1 MDSSNEYTIE
11 YVFTASVEGLK
22 HGVEQVGNLV
32 KQAGNAAKDFG
43 TTMSEGAY
51 QAIGSVNDLDGKTQ
65 ALLATVTALEVALA
79 KDSLAAFSSYEDAM
93 FGMATTVGNVGGT
106 IEQAMAGI
114 KEVTANGLL
123 SQTDAARAI
132 NNLTAYGYS
141 VSEATRLVQELTN
154 VAMANRNESMSVSEQ
169 VERLTEGI
177 KRGSSQ
183 MLKTN
188 GLMVT
193 GSEAMAYY
201 ATSIGKT
208 ASELDSAERR
218 QAIYN
223 SVLQE
228 GQQNAA
234 VASAYQDSYSAATQR
249 MNNALNDLKVAFGQV
264 LAPAM
269 TWIANIASWIAKNRE
284 LVTTLA
290 ATAGVIAGAGGIAV
304 ALAKLIPVIKSAVGW
319 FIGLSSASKGLV
331 GVLTALVGVATV
343 YGVNKAISS
352 MGDSMSDVAS
362 STGYAADEMVDFTN
376 AVGGGGGGG
385 AVGAV
390 RDLSKE
396 LEKLERQYK
405 DELKQIEQRH
415 QETIDRLTT
424 QIYEANVDYRRA
436 IDERNAE
443 FAVSQAKEE
452 KKHQEKVDDIMTQI
466 AFLQRYNND
475 YNRQKL
481 ANLEFALA
489 KENALY
495 QKQTQAA
502 KEQLDLQNEYDRIA
516 YEEKRAQYQ
525 AELDEELA
533 FMNKHRADLQEVRGW
548 ILKDE
553 IEALKERYEE
563 QKAAYLEQAEG
574 ANTGGYGVGSEYLNG
589 MRGALAEGTP
599 EIKAAYTTLADE
611 VGQSWESTLID
622 WVGKAIQW
630 VVQAVKDVYNWFS
643 HIGEHIEN
651 LGRSIGEG
659 IDNYFTGL
667 GQRLQSVGDF
677 VRSIVNPGFATGGY
691 TGQGNPNEI
700 AGVVHKGEYVLPQ
713 DMVDQTTGTPKALG
727 STYNIYV
734 EGVFAT
740 SAQER
745 RKVADQIVAAINQNN
760 KSRLEASW
768 Q

>member
-1 MDSSNEYTIE
+1 MNNGNTVEYI
-11 YVFTASVEGLK
+11 FTASVKGLEEGVSK
-22 HGVEQVGNLV
+22 VKTLV
-32 KQAGNAAKDFG
+32 KNASNAAKDFG
-43 TTMSEGAY
+43 SNMKEGAY
-51 QAIGSVNDLDGKTQ
+51 EAIGSINDLDGKTQ
-65 ALLATVTALEVALA
+65 ALLASITALEVAFA
-79 KDSLAAFSSYEDAM
+79 KSSLDAFASYEDAM
-93 FGMATTVGNVGGT
+93 YGMATTVTNVGGT
-106 IEQAMAGI
+106 IDQAMQSI
-114 KEVTANGLL
+114 KESTANGLL

-141 VSEATRLVQELTN
+141 VQEATTLLQQLTN
-154 VAMANRNESMSVSEQ
+154 VAMAHRNETMSVSEQ
-169 VERLTEGI
+169 VEKLTEGI

-188 GLMVT
+188 GLMET
-193 GSEAMAYY
+193 GSQAMAVY
-201 ATSIGKT
+201 AASVGKT
-208 ASELDSAERR
+208 ADELDSAEKR
-218 QAIYN
+218 QAIFN
-223 SVLQE
+223 SVVTQ
-228 GQQNAA
+228 GQQSAS
-234 VASAYQDSYSAATQR
+234 VASAYQESYSAATQR
-249 MNNALNDLKVAFGQV
+249 LNNAMDDLRVAFGQV
-264 LAPAM
+264 LAPIM
-269 TWIANIASWIAKNRE
+269 NWVANVATMIAKNRE
-284 LVTTLA
+284 LVVTLT
-290 ATAGVIAGAGGIAV
+290 ATVGVIAGAGGIAV
-304 ALAKLIPVIKSAVGW
+304 ALAKLIPVIKTAVGW

-352 MGDSMSDVAS
+352 MGDSMSSVAT
-362 STGYAADEMVDFTN
+362 STGYASEEMTNFAD
-376 AVGGGGGGG
+376 AVSGGGGGG

-396 LEKLERQYK
+396 LAKLERQYK

-415 QETIDRLTT
+415 QETIDRLTN

-436 IDERNAE
+436 VEERNAE

-475 YNRQKL
+475 YNKQKL

-495 QKQTQAA
+495 KKQTEAA
-502 KEQLDLQNEYDRIA
+502 KEQLELQNENDRIA
-516 YEEKRAQYQ
+516 YETKRAQYQ

-533 FMNKHRADLQEVRGW
+533 FMEKHRADLQEVRNW

-553 IEALKERYEE
+553 IESLKERYEE
-563 QKAAYLEQAEG
+563 QKAAYAEQAGE
-574 ANTGGYGVGSEYLNG
+574 AYTGGYGVGNEYLKG
-589 MRGALAEGTP
+589 MNGALDENGGTV
-599 EIKAAYTTLADE
+599 KAAYTTLADE
-611 VGQSWESTLID
+611 VGKSWQSTLID

-630 VVQAVKDVYNWFS
+630 IIQAVKDVYNWFS

-651 LGRSIGEG
+651 LGKSIGEG

-667 GQRLQSVGDF
+667 GQRLKGVGDF
-677 VRSIVNPGFATGGY
+677 VRSLVNPGFATGGY
-691 TGQGNPNEI
+691 TGQGNPNEV

-713 DMVDQTTGTPKALG
+713 EMVDQKTGTPKSLG
-727 STYNIYV
+727 NTFNIYV

-740 SAQER
+740 SAAER
-745 RKVADQIVAAINQNN
+745 RRVADQIVTAINQNN